1 MAEVHWLKTT
11 AIAAPLEEQIYTCHQ
26 KRIDKRWSTD
36 YSKQILIEL
45 YAKNFCRSSCFQC
58 FRFINTDFEII
69 FEDHR

>member
-11 AIAAPLEEQIYTCHQ
+11 AIAAPLEEQIYT
-26 KRIDKRWSTD
+26 WSTD

-45 YAKNFCRSSCFQC
+45 YAKKFCRSSCFQC

>member
-26 KRIDKRWSTD
+26 KRIDKTWSTD

-45 YAKNFCRSSCFQC
+45 YAK
-58 FRFINTDFEII
+58 I
-69 FEDHR
+69 FAVHPVFNVFVSLIRILK